1 MLCMQCYWT
10 ATCWNLSEIYSLISN
25 KLCLVS
31 LIHGSKSILS
41 QFLYWG
47 FTLYGRNPS
56 LKEKTRSLASFT
68 ANMFYNMPTYQ
79 YCTNLFPNTFFRNNG
94 YALSWTIMLCH
105 ALMVMCYCTLLIRD
119 HWVFSS
125 TSYFIVLHRYK

>member
-1 MLCMQCYWT
+1 MLCMQ
-10 ATCWNLSEIYSLISN
+10 CWNLSEIYSLISN
-25 KLCLVS
+25 KLCLVF

-56 LKEKTRSLASFT
+56 LKEKLEVWLALL
-68 ANMFYNMPTYQ
+68 PTCSTICQ
-79 YCTNLFPNTFFRNNG
+79 PTSTVPTFFLTLFSETMVMHYREP
-94 YALSWTIMLCH
+94 SCCH